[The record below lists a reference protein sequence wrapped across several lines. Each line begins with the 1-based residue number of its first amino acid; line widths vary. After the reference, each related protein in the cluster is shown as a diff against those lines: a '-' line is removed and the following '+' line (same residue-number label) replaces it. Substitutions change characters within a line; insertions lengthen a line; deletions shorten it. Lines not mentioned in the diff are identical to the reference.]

1 MSAST
6 KPRIGITLGDC
17 AGIGPEIVDLAL
29 ASDRLASSAEYVLVG
44 RQPDCKPAEPTIETA
59 RAAAA
64 ALEEGVTR
72 LRRNELAA
80 IVTGPIHKARMYEVG
95 FKFAGQTEFF
105 AERCGV
111 KNFAMCL
118 TSGKIT
124 VALVTTHIPLSAVP
138 RVLKQSEIVRVGL
151 LLADFLRCRRRR
163 RSDQPL
169 RSQPRE
175 LEQQHGSKALGDPA
189 GSTKRVPFGREAD
202 RFCESPRIAVAGLNP
217 HAGES
222 GKIGPEELIIIAP
235 AVAQLNQSVVTSGKS
250 ASVFSGPHSPDT
262 IFYRAAEG
270 EFDAVL
276 CMYHDQGL
284 IPVKLQAFH
293 SGVNVT
299 LGLPFPRTS
308 PDHGTAFDIAGKGIA
323 RPDSMI
329 AAINLAV
336 ELVQKK

>member
-1 MSAST
+1 MSTT

-17 AGIGPEIVDLAL
+17 AGIGREIVDLAL
-29 ASDRLASSAEYVLVG
+29 KSG
-44 RQPDCKPAEPTIETA
+44 RVAQAADYKIIGKYPDCTPGHPTAETA

-64 ALEEGVTR
+64 ALEEAVT
-72 LRRNELAA
+72 LARRGELDA
-80 IVTGPIHKARMYEVG
+80 IVTGPVHKARMYNVG
-95 FKFAGQTEFF
+95 FRFPGQTEFF

-118 TSGKIT
+118 TGGKLT
-124 VALVTTHIPLSAVP
+124 VALVTTHIPLRKVP
-138 RVLKQSEIVRVGL
+138 RALKQSEIVRVGL
-151 LLADFLRCRRRR
+151 LLAEFLRRRGNNA
-163 RSDQPL
+163 S
-169 RSQPRE
+169 
-175 LEQQHGSKALGDPA
+175 
-189 GSTKRVPFGREAD
+189 
-202 RFCESPRIAVAGLNP
+202 RIAIAGLNP

-222 GKIGPEELIIIAP
+222 GKLGKEEIEI
-235 AVAQLNQSVVTSGKS
+235 T
-250 ASVFSGPHSPDT
+250 F
-262 IFYRAAEG
+262 EG

-284 IPVKLQAFH
+284 IPLKLHAFH
-293 SGVNVT
+293 EGVNVT

-336 ELVQKK
+336 ELTARSS